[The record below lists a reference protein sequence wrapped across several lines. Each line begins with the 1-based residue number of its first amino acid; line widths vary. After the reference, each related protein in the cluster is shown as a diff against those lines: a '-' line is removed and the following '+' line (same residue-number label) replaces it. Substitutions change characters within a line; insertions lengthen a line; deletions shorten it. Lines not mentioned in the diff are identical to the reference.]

1 MKKISSIAASNE
13 ETSSKDEN
21 EESSKLKS
29 TEKDFYEEGFSKCK
43 F

>member
-1 MKKISSIAASNE
+1 MKKIPSIAASTE

-29 TEKDFYEEGFSKCK
+29 YEKDFYEESFGKCK